1 METKIEKPWGYEII
15 WAHTDRYVGKI
26 LHINKSHRLSL
37 QYHEQKAETIRVMN
51 GTLTLEINGSFV
63 IMQPGDSYHIIP
75 KTIHRMSAEY
85 EDVDVIE
92 VSTPELED
100 VVRLQDDY
108 TRATKEKVWKHIS
121 CPSCGRR
128 HVDEGCFAIKEHR
141 THRCVPDSLEPNGG
155 CGHEWIVDPP
165 VFGVE
170 Q

>member
-37 QYHEQKAETIRVMN
+37 QYHEQKTETIRVMN

-100 VVRLQDDY
+100 VVRIEDDY
-108 TRATKEKVWKHIS
+108 K
-121 CPSCGRR
+121 
-128 HVDEGCFAIKEHR
+128 R
-141 THRCVPDSLEPNGG
+141 TES
-155 CGHEWIVDPP
+155 
-165 VFGVE
+165 
-170 Q
+170 